1 MDGQAL
7 KKQIGNKMKQLR
19 VLKGWSRPQTATK
32 LHMSANNYGCM
43 ERGEIDVPLTR
54 LVDIAQTFEIPLS
67 ELLCSTEKNVFNFTK
82 SQKNQT
88 HRNQTHHTEY
98 FIVGV
103 NASASNDASL
113 QSNLDKA
120 NLLLQER
127 EKEIEYLKK
136 QVLQLEEIN
145 SLLKNNQI
153 FKF

>member
-1 MDGQAL
+1 MDREAL

-32 LHMSANNYGCM
+32 LQMSPNNYGCM

-54 LVDIAQTFEIPLS
+54 LVDIASTFDVPLS
-67 ELLCSTEKNVFNFTK
+67 ELLCSDEKNVFHFTK
-82 SQKNQT
+82 SQKT

-98 FIVGV
+98 LIVGV

-127 EKEIEYLKK
+127 DKEIGYLK
-136 QVLQLEEIN
+136 QEIEH
-145 SLLKNNQI
+145 LKELI
-153 FKF
+153 TLYKE